1 MLCAESKA
9 ELAASVHL
17 KYLTLGT
24 YRKKKQNTLVGYVTQ
39 FMSNI
44 SRERE
49 RERAAS
55 RKKTNTRMTVHT
67 VLVLAPVFPEGIE
80 KIIWNHF
87 LEIKEKSKNL
97 ILTPFLNLTK

>member
-1 MLCAESKA
+1 MQHSLCR
-9 ELAASVHL
+9 
-17 KYLTLGT
+17 T
-24 YRKKKQNTLVGYVTQ
+24 
-39 FMSNI
+39 F
-44 SRERE
+44 RE

-87 LEIKEKSKNL
+87 LEIKEKSKSL